1 MKRAKLLLCCKMII
15 KDPPRYAQVS
25 PPPFHI
31 CLEALFH
38 WFQKVFERRSMRTIA
53 VGVTIPV
60 SASPSFSF
68 GATPGISF
76 QCAVGTG
83 ILVVTAPTSIEKA
96 LSINFMRYY
105 ATHIGKVGPAIAS
118 SIACFEICLNKV
130 SLNNQLSIIYWF

>member
-1 MKRAKLLLCCKMII
+1 
-15 KDPPRYAQVS
+15 
-25 PPPFHI
+25 
-31 CLEALFH
+31 
-38 WFQKVFERRSMRTIA
+38 MRTIA

-96 LSINFMRYY
+96 LSINFVRYY
-105 ATHIGKVGPAIAS
+105 ATHVGKVGPAIAS

-130 SLNNQLSIIYWF
+130 SLNNQLSIIKWF